1 MYKSYFDLK
10 SSPFKLTPDTHC
22 FFSEG
27 NRKAILDALL
37 YAVNDGAGII
47 KVVGEVGSG
56 KTLLS
61 RLLGQSLP
69 PSFEILYLLN
79 PRIPPDKILYAIA
92 LELGLGN
99 DNGIDKVSLLH
110 LLHNKLLQLHQ
121 QGRQTVLLIDE
132 AQAIPV
138 ASLEEIRM
146 LSNLETGSNKL
157 LQIVLFGQPELDQH
171 LNRHEVRQIRER
183 IIHNFY
189 LPRLSSGEVGRYLD
203 FRLQHA
209 GYQGAFLFSGMAVR
223 IITWKADGFLRRIN
237 ILAEKCLLAAFAK
250 QSKKVTGLI
259 ALQAELDQRTRRG
272 RLIFFSII
280 AALGTGLSVNLV
292 HNQDNELQVP
302 VVPKP
307 AKETTVLQPQTQVD
321 RMPTAPAQA
330 SPTPAVDNANG
341 YSIQLLRVTV
351 ADRQRLNHEL
361 FNLIP
366 TDLQFQVFAHLIGLS
381 TYQVFL
387 GVFDNYAAAEKR
399 LQLLPPPLR
408 NNRPFIIKQSEINK
422 KYNGLAVFLKK

>member
-10 SSPFKLTPDTHC
+10 SAPFKLTPDTHC

-61 RLLGQSLP
+61 RLLEQSLP
-69 PSFEILYLLN
+69 SSFEILYLLN
-79 PRIPPDKILYAIA
+79 PRIAPDKILHAIA

-99 DNGIDKVSLLH
+99 GNAIDKVSLLH

-223 IITWKADGFLRRIN
+223 IITWKAGGFLRRIN

-250 QSKKVTGLI
+250 QSRKVTGVI
-259 ALQAELDQRTRRG
+259 ALQAALDQRTRRG

-280 AALGTGLSVNLV
+280 TALGTGLSVNLMY
-292 HNQDNELQVP
+292 NQDNELQVP
-302 VVPKP
+302 VVQKP
-307 AKETTVLQPQTQVD
+307 AKETTLQPVG
-321 RMPTAPAQA
+321 RMPMAPAQA
-330 SPTPAVDNANG
+330 SPTPAVGNADG

-351 ADRQRLNHEL
+351 ADRQHLNHEL
-361 FNLIP
+361 FDLIP
-366 TDLQFQVFAHLIGLS
+366 TDLHVQVFAHLSGPS

-399 LQLLPPPLR
+399 LQLLPLPLR